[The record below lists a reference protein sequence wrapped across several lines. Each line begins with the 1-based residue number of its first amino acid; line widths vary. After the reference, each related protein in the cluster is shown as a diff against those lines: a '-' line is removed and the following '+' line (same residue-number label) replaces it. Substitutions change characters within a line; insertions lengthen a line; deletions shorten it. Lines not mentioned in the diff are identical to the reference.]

1 MDLTTPGDKLYP
13 EDVEEA
19 LRRPTALDVA
29 RMVGVPDAKWGQAA
43 AGVVVLAGGVA
54 FDEDDVRRRVRA
66 GLAGRKAPK
75 RILGVQPPLRASSGK
90 ADYKAIT
97 EFARRDVGL
106 GS

>member
-1 MDLTTPGDKLYP
+1 MRGLSRGPRGRASGRRAGRQ
-13 EDVEEA
+13 VEPRPQRGWWWWW
-19 LRRPTALDVA
+19 RR
-29 RMVGVPDAKWGQAA
+29 R
-43 AGVVVLAGGVA
+43 

-66 GLAGRKAPK
+66 SLAGRKTPK
-75 RILGVQPPLRASSGK
+75 RILGVQAPLRASSGK